1 MRSSVSQ
8 RIALGW
14 WLAMGAG
21 LVCVAVF
28 AGGCGLF
35 PNGPDSAA
43 EAMMNPVE
51 SRWGYDME
59 DATVTFVKHLRRRE
73 PWNQARRNGRDAAR
87 WIKRTDRKVTDALLD
102 LLAGPPEDYNDA
114 GPSDEQLK
122 HYFRQP

>member
-43 EAMMNPVE
+43 EAMMTPVE
-51 SRWGYDME
+51 PRGGYDME
-59 DATVTFVKHLRRRE
+59 DATVTFVKPLKRRE
-73 PWNQARRNGRDAAR
+73 TWNQARRNGRDAAR